1 MICQALRISIFNS
14 FHSVTRITYN
24 VHKILQG
31 VPKKWARSD
40 PKWPRPSERTWMA
53 QSGPKWPKIPA
64 SHHSPQNFKSTFFLG
79 HPVPA
84 YLRASSQS
92 PSATHSTKIN
102 CLHFQNFLAT
112 IALTPVLYNS
122 WNPLQQK
129 RSGGQTSKGKLHKS

>member
-79 HPVPA
+79 HPVGSTRRGFGEGSSRKIRSLVWFCFA
-84 YLRASSQS
+84 LGRVYLFRWGMFSSFRCAHMS
-92 PSATHSTKIN
+92 IWENKIWITSGLANST
-102 CLHFQNFLAT
+102 
-112 IALTPVLYNS
+112 
-122 WNPLQQK
+122 
-129 RSGGQTSKGKLHKS
+129 